1 MAKTLTGVVS
11 SDKGDKTIVVTVA
24 TRKTHPLYKKQ
35 YTYSSKFMAHD
46 ESNIAKI
53 GDKVLIA
60 ETRPLSARKRFIL
73 ETVLEKAP
81 IRHIETTEPLVVV
94 EPATTKTVTK
104 AKSTKKTEVSPA
116 KLSSKVQEGKS

>member
-35 YTYSSKFMAHD
+35 YTFSKKFMAHD
-46 ESNIAKI
+46 ETNEALE

-60 ETRPLSARKRFIL
+60 ETKPLSARKRFTL
-73 ETVLEKAP
+73 VKVLEKAP
-81 IRHIETTEPLVVV
+81 IRHIETTEV
-94 EPATTKTVTK
+94 EE
-104 AKSTKKTEVSPA
+104 S
-116 KLSSKVQEGKS
+116 